1 MISGV
6 GEIIRAKEFLFTA
19 KRQLSEKGEKFDENI
34 PVGCMI
40 ETPAAVSICDL
51 LADEV
56 DFFSVGTNDLVQYL
70 LAVDRINNQI
80 AYLYEPH
87 HPAVIRALEQVFEVS
102 KTKGVEVT
110 VCGEIAGDP
119 HFLPLLLSL
128 GVDSLARQLLSWLN

>member
-6 GEIIRAKEFLFTA
+6 GEIIRAKEFLTA

-40 ETPAAVSICDL
+40 ETPAKNICDL
-51 LADEV
+51 LAGEV

-87 HPAVIRALEQVFEVS
+87 HPAVIRALEQVFRS
-102 KTKGVEVT
+102 KPKGWGHGVEKSQA
-110 VCGEIAGDP
+110 ILA
-119 HFLPLLLSL
+119 FLTLEFGLIL
-128 GVDSLARQLLSWLN
+128 

>member
-56 DFFSVGTNDLVQYL
+56 DFLAWVRMIWFSTFSPLIGLTTRSAIFTNL
-70 LAVDRINNQI
+70 II
-80 AYLYEPH
+80 P
-87 HPAVIRALEQVFEVS
+87 P
-102 KTKGVEVT
+102 
-110 VCGEIAGDP
+110 
-119 HFLPLLLSL
+119 
-128 GVDSLARQLLSWLN
+128 